1 MISNVPEPLLAKAL
15 ALWSSPQL
23 QALLR
28 PLLVLSSISAMFWM
42 LARLAG
48 VFMFLLKSLLPEEV
62 SALLSILYSM
72 VLAAAYATMML
83 YTALLGQWHPSLLWR
98 EACGFVFMYVMLGVT
113 FTDRSTKRLHP
124 YAKPAFSIGMG
135 VYLFLAVVPAL
146 VRRPALIE
154 SHRVLE
160 LFAAGGWG
168 LVMTALTVALMIWS
182 FLSWGV
188 GEIAFSLSPLLYK
201 LGLIKAPLIRFSAAP
216 AQDDDGTP
224 ARRIGMIPSLRRA
237 LVMLLILLGGA
248 WAVLYWWPR
257 LRAGA
262 AAVAPALQSRA
273 QSPEAAA
280 AAAKLK
286 RVLPEVSFT
295 AVRTLARRGPM
306 AELARPVFRSLLNAP
321 SEADRLLAAAA
332 LDRMDP
338 SFRISPRELFR
349 STATPA
355 LECSWAGQGFQVL
368 LRSLPGDD
376 PVKTRTY
383 WISDERG
390 VHFTGAGPGE
400 LQPVAGSSACAVAA
414 YASAGGA
421 LLLAFTE
428 AVSEP
433 AASTHLW
440 LAAYDPGRREVLDA
454 ARVGENGTGS
464 FALAPAA
471 DGVSWADA
479 PASTGAAACR
489 SDCGKALGS
498 RIESAS
504 TEPLVE
510 YRSAAVQDGALKTDP
525 EPEMTFA
532 RSGLR
537 RFFASRRDFEH
548 AFRFDPGVGFLNRW
562 YRLARLADGRECLS
576 VALDPTIPG
585 WEDSGA
591 WVCSAAPLNGPTA
604 PR

>member
-1 MISNVPEPLLAKAL
+1 MISNVPQQLLAKGL

-48 VFMFLLKSLLPEEV
+48 VFVFLLKSLLPEEV
-62 SALLSILYSM
+62 STLLSILYSM

-98 EACGFVFMYVMLGVT
+98 EACVFMYVMLGVT

-124 YAKPAFSIGMG
+124 YAKPAFFLGMG

-154 SHRVLE
+154 FHRVLE

-168 LVMTALTVALMIWS
+168 LVMTALTVALMLWS
-182 FLSWGV
+182 LASWV
-188 GEIAFSLSPLLYK
+188 VYEIAFSLSPLLYRM
-201 LGLIKAPLIRFSAAP
+201 GIIKAPLIRFSAAP
-216 AQDDDGTP
+216 AQDDGAP
-224 ARRIGMIPSLRRA
+224 ARRIGVIPSLRRA
-237 LVMLLILLGGA
+237 LVMLILLLGGA
-248 WAVLYWWPR
+248 WAVLYWWPK

-262 AAVAPALQSRA
+262 AAVAPAIQSRA

-306 AELARPVFRSLLNAP
+306 AELARPVFRSLLTAP

-338 SFRISPRELFR
+338 AFHISPRELFR

-355 LECSWAGQGFQVL
+355 LDCSWSGHPFQVL
-368 LRSLPGDD
+368 LRSLTGDE
-376 PVKTRTY
+376 PAKTRTY
-383 WISDERG
+383 WIADERG
-390 VHFTGAGPGE
+390 VHFSGAGPGDI
-400 LQPVAGSSACAVAA
+400 QPVAGSSSCAVAA
-414 YASAGGA
+414 YASSGGSV
-421 LLLAFTE
+421 LLAFIE
-428 AVSEP
+428 ASP
-433 AASTHLW
+433 APTASTHLW

-454 ARVGENGTGS
+454 ARVGENGAGR
-464 FALAPAA
+464 FALAAVA

-479 PASTGAAACR
+479 PASSAAAAC
-489 SDCGKALGS
+489 SADCGKVLGVTALS
-498 RIESAS
+498 MT

-510 YRSAAVQDGALKTDP
+510 YRSAAVRGGALTTAP
-525 EPEMTFA
+525 EPDLTLV

-537 RFFASRRDFEH
+537 GFYDSLPAFER

-562 YRLARLADGRECLS
+562 YRLARLADARECLS
-576 VALDPTIPG
+576 VALDPTLPG

-591 WVCSAAPLNGPTA
+591 WVCRVIPRNGPIA